1 MTNGRYTF
9 EIAPQFV
16 DFQHK
21 IKLASLV
28 DLIMSAAGYN
38 ADANGFGL
46 RHLNELGGS
55 WVISRFSLE
64 MKYFPKQYEKI
75 EIETWI
81 EEVHTLNTIR
91 DFLVYNMQGEVI
103 GKATSV
109 WVMINLKNR
118 RPMELSLLHGINDFI
133 NSKGDTAIRTL
144 KLDEAVGEPI
154 DKFKIKYSDIDI
166 NRHVNTLNYITWM
179 VNCFS
184 PDEHTSNIIKRFD
197 VNFMNEILYN
207 DSVEVFK
214 EQLNANEYRFEIKS
228 NSSTACRGKITFE
241 SI

>member
-1 MTNGRYTF
+1 MH
-9 EIAPQFV
+9 EI
-16 DFQHK
+16 
-21 IKLASLV
+21 
-28 DLIMSAAGYN
+28 Y
-38 ADANGFGL
+38 
-46 RHLNELGGS
+46 
-55 WVISRFSLE
+55 
-64 MKYFPKQYEKI
+64 
-75 EIETWI
+75 
-81 EEVHTLNTIR
+81 
-91 DFLVYNMQGEVI
+91 
-103 GKATSV
+103 
-109 WVMINLKNR
+109 
-118 RPMELSLLHGINDFI
+118 GINDFI